1 MSSFEHSP
9 RFSEAMSVDVN
20 DGSGDIKLRLRAGEN
35 SGASTNILSPTF
47 NTPVDSSPNV
57 AMVEEESPMMA
68 ASTESANQHAT
79 VTSNPSPGC
88 NVTHNIWLVP
98 GMQKMVK
105 NISAS
110 TAIGSINS
118 GIDQSSP
125 NVQSI

>member
-1 MSSFEHSP
+1 
-9 RFSEAMSVDVN
+9 MSVDVN
-20 DGSGDIKLRLRAGEN
+20 DGSGDIKLRLRAGSN
-35 SGASTNILSPTF
+35 SGRSTNILSPTF

-68 ASTESANQHAT
+68 QSTESANQHA

-88 NVTHNIWLVP
+88 SVTHNMWLVP

-110 TAIGSINS
+110 TAIGNNVS
-118 GIDQSSP
+118 GID
-125 NVQSI
+125 